1 MEEFHF
7 TTYHVSWIISGII
20 FAIFFC
26 LQYHYVIETRKYR
39 QLFRDFFKKKEDY
52 DTYEIEDNA
61 ETITQ
66 LKQVGE
72 NDSDL
77 NTLIAEINHYVS
89 KTKGTTDFAVIQN
102 KVERKLNM
110 RYDQSVAKLAF
121 PTYLGLMG
129 TFLGVFIGI
138 FMFLVG
144 FDGTNNI
151 TDDSIKN
158 LLVGVL
164 VSMSTSLVGL
174 IFTTY
179 NNARSAESRK
189 CIEEDKNAFF
199 DFVQTELMPSLDV
212 SMVLAITKLHE
223 TVDRFEP
230 AFNGVI
236 SRFQSTFDDCT
247 RAFGESFRQ
256 NVVAVSD
263 AVNVMGSNMD
273 KINENIQLQ
282 KTLLSTLKSGDIVK
296 GMDKYIEAANHFVSI
311 TKSLDKFEEAR
322 RMMLAAA
329 QEAINLQNSYSE
341 SLKVPKQIA
350 VECNSIVRQ
359 ITRFKENIETVAEG
373 LRHREILGNDVIETI
388 REQVNAIRKKDKIAL
403 RYFEIADGKLSD
415 VFEEQTKVLAEMN
428 SRHKEAIAGQTAE
441 FEEILKEQAAEIRK
455 QHEQFVEQM
464 QMHLNVE
471 EIHKDFSNL
480 RKLNEIVEQLKH
492 ISQDFVKTED
502 LNKKLRDIQ
511 AEISKIEISEP
522 KGGLSSLFGGSSA
535 NSEEV
540 RKLRGDNIRLQSDV
554 ERLTKQVTKLLTER
568 QSTPAVPKVV
578 DAPTST
584 LVTGANT
591 EENTDEEI
599 NKGGWWPFGKRS

>member
-1 MEEFHF
+1 MVEVHF

-20 FAIFFC
+20 FVIFFC
-26 LQYHYVIETRKYR
+26 LQCHFVIETKKYR

-52 DTYEIEDNA
+52 DTYEIEENA

-164 VSMSTSLVGL
+164 VSMSTSLSGL

-189 CIEEDKNAFF
+189 SIEEDKNAFF

-236 SRFQSTFDDCT
+236 SRFQSTFDECT

-263 AVNVMGSNMD
+263 AVKVMGSNMD
-273 KINENIQLQ
+273 KINANIRLQ
-282 KTLLSTLKSGDIVK
+282 ETLLSTLKSGDIVR

-341 SLKVPKQIA
+341 SLKVPRQI
-350 VECNSIVRQ
+350 VIECNSILRQ

-415 VFEEQTKVLAEMN
+415 VFEEQTKVLNEMN
-428 SRHKEAIAGQTAE
+428 SRHKEAIAGQTAG
-441 FEEILKEQAAEIRK
+441 FEEMLKEQSAEIKK

-492 ISQDFVKTED
+492 ISQDSVKTED

-511 AEISKIEISEP
+511 AEISKIEITES
-522 KGGLSSLFGGSSA
+522 KGGLGSLFGGSSA

-568 QSTPAVPKVV
+568 QSTPITPKEVST
-578 DAPTST
+578 PTATQVIDSST
-584 LVTGANT
+584 K
-591 EENTDEEI
+591 EKTDEETT
-599 NKGGWWPFGKRS
+599 KGGWWPFGKRS